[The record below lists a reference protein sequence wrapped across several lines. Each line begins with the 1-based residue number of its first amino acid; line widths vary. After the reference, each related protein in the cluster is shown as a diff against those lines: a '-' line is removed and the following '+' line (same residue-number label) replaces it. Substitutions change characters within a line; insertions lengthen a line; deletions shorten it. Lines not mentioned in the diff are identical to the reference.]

1 MLSPPLQHTMSE
13 FLTPDN
19 IVRLRRAASL
29 FDIYMTDDGGTTVH
43 FHVLDKQG
51 WRDFDVA
58 RDIAMP
64 RLAIELCSKTIR
76 WVYYQP
82 GVVCA
87 QTFLGIPDSKIDRL
101 AQLYQRWKR
110 NGFPET

>member
-1 MLSPPLQHTMSE
+1 
-13 FLTPDN
+13 
-19 IVRLRRAASL
+19 
-29 FDIYMTDDGGTTVH
+29 
-43 FHVLDKQG
+43 
-51 WRDFDVA
+51 
-58 RDIAMP
+58 MP
-64 RLAIELCSKTIR
+64 RLAVELCSKTIR

-87 QTFLGIPDSKIDRL
+87 QTSLGIPDSKIDRL